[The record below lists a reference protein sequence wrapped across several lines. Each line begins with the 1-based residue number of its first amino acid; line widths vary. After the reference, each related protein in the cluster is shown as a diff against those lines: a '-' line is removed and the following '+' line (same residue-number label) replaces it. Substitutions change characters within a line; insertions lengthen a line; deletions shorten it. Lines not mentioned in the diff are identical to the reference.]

1 MLPHRSRL
9 VRTRRRVAATD
20 LWLLRKSHQVD
31 SPLADRVLLGASAA
45 ANKSK
50 VWFASAALLAL
61 LGGRR
66 GRRAARRG
74 ALAIGLTSSV
84 VNGPLKLLLR
94 RGRPPANV
102 VARRPNLLVA
112 PASFS
117 FPSGHSA
124 SAFAFATSVA
134 AELPPAAAPAFL
146 AASVVGYSRV
156 HTGVHFP
163 GDVLA
168 GAGLG
173 VMAAVAAG
181 RILGEGQPL
190 SLPPPERAEFPH
202 RVVLLTSP
210 NSGSAEL
217 LHEAKRAMDKFG
229 LEVLAEIPV
238 ARSEELAGWV
248 DQDDR
253 PLIVAAGGDGTIG
266 AAAGWVA
273 GTGALLGILPLGTSN
288 DVARSLGIPLDP
300 AQAAQILRD
309 GVARTIDAGRLRLAD
324 GHQRY
329 FVHAATVGFNV
340 RFAQLATKSSIR
352 RRFGRFT
359 YAVAASRAIRDHEPF
374 ECELHYGEH
383 VEKLMLAQLSIINAP
398 IFGGSLDLRIPG
410 ARVDD
415 RHLIVIAVEEKPW
428 WQLLGG
434 AALTVAGGRRHAGG
448 VHAMRVPNLRV
459 HVDRPLDVALDGE
472 ISASVPADFEIAPA
486 ALRVLTPFD
495 PDL

>member
-1 MLPHRSRL
+1 MRRASVL
-9 VRTRRRVAATD
+9 VRARRRVAAFD
-20 LWLLRKSHQVD
+20 LWLLRKSHQLD
-31 SPLADRVLLGASAA
+31 SPGADTVLLGASAA

-50 VWFASAALLAL
+50 LWFASAAVLSA

-74 ALAIGLTSSV
+74 VLAIALTSSI

-102 VARRPNLLVA
+102 VARRPNLLIA
-112 PASFS
+112 PTSFS

-124 SAFAFATSVA
+124 SAFAFATSVT
-134 AELPPAAAPAFL
+134 AELPAAAAPALL
-146 AASVVGYSRV
+146 AATTVAYSRI

-173 VMAAVAAG
+173 VAAGLVAG
-181 RILGEGQPL
+181 RILGSGQPL
-190 SLPPPERAEFPH
+190 SLPRAEHEQLPR
-202 RVVLLTSP
+202 RVLLLTSP
-210 NSGSAEL
+210 DARSAHALDEAKAAMARCGIEIVAEL
-217 LHEAKRAMDKFG
+217 
-229 LEVLAEIPV
+229 PV
-238 ARSEELAGWV
+238 DRNDELAGWV
-248 DQDDR
+248 DRDD
-253 PLIVAAGGDGTIG
+253 PLLFVAAGGDGTIG
-266 AAAGWVA
+266 AAADWIA

-300 AQAAQILRD
+300 EDAVRTLRD
-309 GVARTIDAGRLRLAD
+309 GVARTIDAGRLKVSD
-324 GHQRY
+324 GPARY

-340 RFAQLATKSSIR
+340 RFAQLATNSSIR

-359 YAVAASRAIRDHEPF
+359 YAVAASRALREHRPF
-374 ECELHYGEH
+374 ECELHFEDR
-383 VEKLMLAQLSIINAP
+383 VERLTLAQLSIINAP
-398 IFGGSLDLRIPG
+398 IFGGSLDLRVPG

-415 RHLIVIAVEEKPW
+415 RHLIVIAVEEGPLRK
-428 WQLLGG
+428 LLFG
-434 AALTVAGGRRHAGG
+434 AAVTVAGGRGSAGG
-448 VHAMRVPNLRV
+448 VHAMRVPQLRV

-472 ISASVPADFEIAPA
+472 ITATVPADFEIAPD
-486 ALRVLTPFD
+486 ALRVVTPVD